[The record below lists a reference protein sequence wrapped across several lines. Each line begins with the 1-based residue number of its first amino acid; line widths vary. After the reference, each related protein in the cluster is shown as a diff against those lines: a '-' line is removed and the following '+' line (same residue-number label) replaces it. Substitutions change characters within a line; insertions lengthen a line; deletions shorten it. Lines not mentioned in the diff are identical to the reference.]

1 MTRMMRGLGAGPALA
16 LAIAAAAMPR
26 PARAQDSV
34 RVAAGAIGSLPAD
47 VAAEV
52 VRVYNAPA
60 TVRARGA
67 LTIDASYNAVG
78 DVAVLNGPLTVAG
91 HVTGRV
97 VAINADV
104 LLQPGARIDGDLL
117 VVGGHVDG
125 RTDAV
130 IGGDLRV
137 YGAALP
143 YREEG
148 EQIAVAEEGRAGSAD
163 DPSWWRRWNRRRA
176 RSRSEITFASAHTYN
191 RVEGLPL
198 QLGPSYRRET
208 DWGQIQVEALGILRT
223 SDRLAWT
230 PENLGHRARAEVR
243 FGGRP
248 GFALGGRLY
257 DVVESVEPWQLSD
270 EEVGLAAFFLHRD
283 YRDYYNRHG
292 ASMYARLVG
301 GDIASVTVGLADE
314 RWSTRET
321 NDPFTLFRNSQG
333 WRLNPAMDE
342 ARFHVATASLK
353 LDSRNTPSR
362 PWSGWYGSVDFE
374 HGTGHDV
381 VLARSLSVPPP
392 SVTPPFSLP
401 TLNYNRAFVDLR
413 RYNRLAPNAQL
424 NVRMVAGGQLGGD
437 DLPLERRLSVG
448 GPGTIPGYDFRS
460 FTGNTDV
467 GQCNDGPNPA
477 APALCQRVALLQ
489 AEYRGDLR
497 YNIGLDDSD
506 RAVRYWRDGGA
517 SWVLFADAGR
527 GWLIGDQRDGRL
539 TYKRNQLPDFGSF
552 RTDVGI
558 GFDFADLGLYVA
570 KAVSD
575 TKEPANFL
583 VRVRRRI

>member
-1 MTRMMRGLGAGPALA
+1 MRGLGLA
-16 LAIAAAAMPR
+16 MTLGAVATTARA
-26 PARAQDSV
+26 ARAQDTT
-34 RVAAGAIGSLPAD
+34 RTAAIGGLPAD

-52 VRVYNAPA
+52 VRVYNAA
-60 TVRARGA
+60 TTLRARGA
-67 LTIDASYNAVG
+67 LTIDANYNATG
-78 DVAVLNGPLTVAG
+78 DVAVLNGPLTIAG

-104 LLQPGARIDGDLL
+104 TLLPGARIDGDLL

-125 RTDAV
+125 RTDAA

-137 YGAALP
+137 YEAVLP
-143 YREEG
+143 YRENG
-148 EQIAVAEEGRAGSAD
+148 EQIAVAEEGHAGSAD
-163 DPSWWRRWNRRRA
+163 DPSWWRRWNRRRE

-198 QLGPSYRRET
+198 QIGPSYRRET
-208 DWGQIQVEALGILRT
+208 NWGQVQVEALGILRT
-223 SDRLAWT
+223 ANHLEWT
-230 PENLGHRARAEVR
+230 PDNLGHRARAEVR
-243 FGGRP
+243 FGGQP
-248 GFALGGRLY
+248 GLALGGRLY

-270 EEVGLAAFFLHRD
+270 AEVGLAAFFLHRD

-292 ASMYARLVG
+292 ASAYVRLVG
-301 GDIASVTVGLADE
+301 GDVASFTVGLADE
-314 RWSTRET
+314 RWASRET
-321 NDPFTLFRNSQG
+321 NDPLTLFRNAQG
-333 WRLNPAMDE
+333 WRPNPMMDE
-342 ARFHVATASLK
+342 ARFHIATASLK
-353 LDSRNTPSR
+353 LDSRSTPSR
-362 PWSGWYGSVDFE
+362 TWSGWYGSLDFE

-381 VLARSLSVPPP
+381 LVSPYVQPRTIEGPG
-392 SVTPPFSLP
+392 TGILP
-401 TLNYNRAFVDLR
+401 NVNYNRGFVDLR
-413 RYNRLAPNAQL
+413 RYNRLAPNAQF
-424 NVRMVAGGQLGGD
+424 NVRLVAGGQLGGD

-467 GQCNDGPNPA
+467 GQCNAAPNAA

-497 YNIGLDDSD
+497 YNIGFDDSD
-506 RAVRYWRDGGA
+506 RTFRYWRDAGA

-527 GWLIGDQRDGRL
+527 GWLVGDAEDDRL
-539 TYKRNQLPDFGSF
+539 TYRKNQIPAFGTF

-558 GFDFADLGLYVA
+558 GFDFADLGLYLA

-575 TKEPANFL
+575 TKEPLNFL
-583 VRVRRRI
+583 IRVRRRI

>member
-1 MTRMMRGLGAGPALA
+1 MTRLMRGLGAVLA
-16 LAIAAAAMPR
+16 LTAVAMAR
-26 PARAQDSV
+26 PARAQDSA
-34 RVAAGAIGSLPAD
+34 RVSASAIGGLPPE

-67 LTIDASYNAVG
+67 LTIDANYDATG

-125 RTDAV
+125 RADAK

-137 YGAALP
+137 YEAALSF
-143 YREEG
+143 RETG
-148 EQIAVAEEGRAGSAD
+148 EQIELAADGHAGSAD
-163 DPSWWRRWNRRRA
+163 DPSWWRRWGHRRE
-176 RSRSEITFASAHTYN
+176 RSRSAITFASAHTYN

-198 QLGPSYRRET
+198 QLGPSYRRDT
-208 DWGQIQVEALGILRT
+208 DWGQVQVEVLGILRT
-223 SDRLAWT
+223 SDRLEWT
-230 PENLGHRARAEVR
+230 PDNLGHRARAEVR
-243 FGGRP
+243 FGGRGARP
-248 GFALGGRLY
+248 GVALGGRLY

-292 ASMYARLVG
+292 ASAYARLVG
-301 GDIASVTVGLADE
+301 GDVASITLGLADE
-314 RWSTRET
+314 RWASRET
-321 NDPFTLFRNSQG
+321 NDPFTLFRNAQG
-333 WRLNPAMDE
+333 WRPNPQMDE

-353 LDSRNTPSR
+353 LDSRNTPRR
-362 PWSGWYGSVDFE
+362 PWSGWYGAVDFE

-381 VLARSLSVPPP
+381 LISPYEQS
-392 SVTPPFSLP
+392 P
-401 TLNYNRAFVDLR
+401 TTEGPGSPVRPTVNYNRAFVDLR

-424 NVRMVAGGQLGGD
+424 NLRVVAGGQMGGD

-467 GQCNDGPNPA
+467 GQCNASPNAA

-497 YNIGLDDSD
+497 YNIGVDDSD
-506 RAVRYWRDGGA
+506 RPFRYWRDGGA

-527 GWLIGDQRDGRL
+527 GWLIGDATDGRL
-539 TYKRNQLPDFGSF
+539 TYRSTTIPSFGSF

-558 GFDFADLGLYVA
+558 GFDFADVGLYVA